1 MHNIEPHNRLSWAIC
16 GLSPFDFYTWEG
28 SCLRCTV
35 GCTIHTCLIYL
46 FIYLL
51 WTYMPHL
58 NKPNRYHRL
67 KVRFINQIY
76 CTSFQSLPTKKKKKN
91 RLLHWF
97 DDKKLLLKTDVIG
110 WNSLKKK
117 RLYDFISVY
126 PKNYNENNQIAR
138 NYSQSIIQVSS
149 FFIYIVIS
157 KTFFFKRK

>member
-67 KVRFINQIY
+67 KIRFINQIY
-76 CTSFQSLPTKKKKKN
+76 CTFFQSPSYKKKKKIDCYLDLMIKAII
-91 RLLHWF
+91 RSERHKLKF
-97 DDKKLLLKTDVIG
+97 SIKKKKLY
-110 WNSLKKK
+110 N
-117 RLYDFISVY
+117 FINVY
-126 PKNYNENNQIAR
+126 PKNYDENNQIA
-138 NYSQSIIQVSS
+138 
-149 FFIYIVIS
+149 
-157 KTFFFKRK
+157 